1 MKEKKKSLGLNIYGF
16 VMLPTLVL
24 TNLANALFTIWLT
37 IEQLGS
43 SWGEGTGMELA
54 VLYPW
59 LIELLCAPVVI
70 AGGVYLLLHIRR
82 TSSKWLYTTNIV
94 FYFALI
100 LQYALTNL
108 FIWF

>member
-1 MKEKKKSLGLNIYGF
+1 MKVKKKSIALNVYGLI
-16 VMLPTLVL
+16 MLPTLIIS
-24 TNLANALFTIWLT
+24 NLANALFTVWLT
-37 IEQLGS
+37 VEQLGS

-70 AGGVYLLLHIRR
+70 AGGVYLLLHVWR
-82 TSSKWLYTTNIV
+82 TSSKWLRVTNIV
-94 FYFALI
+94 LYFALI